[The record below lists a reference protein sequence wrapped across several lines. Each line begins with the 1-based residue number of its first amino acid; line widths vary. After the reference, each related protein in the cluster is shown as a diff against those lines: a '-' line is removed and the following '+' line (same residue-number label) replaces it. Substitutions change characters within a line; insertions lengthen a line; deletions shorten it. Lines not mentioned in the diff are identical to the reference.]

1 MSYVQHRTLRTDAEI
16 RAYLN
21 RTRMDIL
28 SELRKGPATGSQL
41 GEKLGVHPA
50 NLTRHIRTLVEAGLA
65 ELVEKRDTGR
75 NLEKYYAATADS
87 FDVAPQAALDS
98 PHKVALDFVR
108 SDVSAALIRLADDDP
123 RPVFA
128 FLASARIS
136 EDDAAAFYAKLSD
149 LITEF
154 HAADRSD
161 GTGYHLNL
169 SFYPGDLAAPEC
181 APVELSRKQPPSRER
196 SPQTANESE

>member
-1 MSYVQHRTLRTDAEI
+1 MSDTHHRTLRTDAEI

-28 SELRKGPATGSQL
+28 AALRNGPATGSQL
-41 GEKLGVHPA
+41 GEKLGVHSA
-50 NLTRHIRTLVEAGLA
+50 NLTRHIRMLVEAGLA

-98 PHKVALDFVR
+98 PCKVALDFVR
-108 SDVSAALIRLADDDP
+108 SDISAALIRLADDDP
-123 RPVFA
+123 RPAVA
-128 FLASARIS
+128 LLAGACIS
-136 EDDAAAFYAKLSD
+136 EDDVAAFHAKLSD

-154 HAADRSD
+154 QAAKRDQ
-161 GTGYHLNL
+161 GTVYHLSL
-169 SFYPGDLAAPEC
+169 SLYPSDVAPEG
-181 APVELSRKQPPSRER
+181 APIKLTRKSQAASKRSRRPAREK
-196 SPQTANESE
+196 E

>member
-1 MSYVQHRTLRTDAEI
+1 MTYVKHRTLRTDAEI

-21 RTRMDIL
+21 HTRMDIL
-28 SELRKGPATGSQL
+28 AELRNGPATGSQL
-41 GEKLGVHPA
+41 GERLGVHPA

-87 FDVAPQAALDS
+87 FDVEPQATLDS

-123 RPVFA
+123 RPVVA
-128 FLASARIS
+128 LLAGARIS
-136 EDDAAAFYAKLSD
+136 EDDAAAFHARLSD
-149 LITEF
+149 LISEF
-154 HAADRSD
+154 QATDRSD
-161 GTGYHLNL
+161 GTSYHLNL
-169 SFYPGDLAAPEC
+169 SLYPGDLAAPEC
-181 APVELSRKQPPSRER
+181 ARIELSRSQTPGRE
-196 SPQTANESE
+196 SSAQDSA